1 MKNNYYRVIFTLDS
15 EAKGLLKE
23 SKIRFTEHR
32 TNEHY
37 LKVIVNIHPGQLNL
51 DDDALVS
58 HYLGPEFNEFLIF
71 THRVF

>member
-1 MKNNYYRVIFTLDS
+1 MKNYYRVVFTLDS
-15 EAKGLLKE
+15 EAKELLKE

-32 TNEHY
+32 TNDHF
-37 LKVIVNIHPGQLNL
+37 LKVIISIHPGQFNL
-51 DDDALVS
+51 GDDELVS

>member
-15 EAKGLLKE
+15 EAKGLLRE

-37 LKVIVNIHPGQLNL
+37 LKVIISIHPGQLNL
-51 DDDALVS
+51 GDDALVS